1 MHLVIKLLMSVIMI
15 NLPQLSIQNSP
26 TVVQIEEDASGI
38 GENSS
43 ESDACGLMLMWM
55 CISVMFIIFLIH
67 IK

>member
-1 MHLVIKLLMSVIMI
+1 MTTPS
-15 NLPQLSIQNSP
+15 QLSIRDSP
-26 TVVQIEEDASGI
+26 TVVQMEEGATGI
-38 GENSS
+38 DENSS